1 MIYNYVSKSS
11 PISPLPFRR
20 KKEHTSFRI
29 INVSFFQSPGKRV
42 NHRVTEI
49 RRRRMPP
56 PPVRSTSFQVSPLPS
71 SKKGTEGREFFLPGS
86 LSSFFR
92 RRSGNLYHHPL
103 RIYTRTHTHIFILTH
118 EGSNVSLYRKEAR
131 LFCDF
136 TESTEEEAAEE
147 KGRFDLYPRGLPPF
161 QTDLF
166 PSRLRERAEMQRI
179 LFLTIQTASRPRRP
193 T

>member
-1 MIYNYVSKSS
+1 MDVIYNYVSKSS

-71 SKKGTEGREFFLPGS
+71 WKKGTEGREFFLPGS

-103 RIYTRTHTHIFILTH
+103 RIYTRTHTHLYPHARRFERELVS
-118 EGSNVSLYRKEAR
+118 EGGPTFLRLHRVNRGGGGGGKRPLRSLSKGVASLSDGSLPVEVTR
-131 LFCDF
+131 
-136 TESTEEEAAEE
+136 
-147 KGRFDLYPRGLPPF
+147 KGRDATHFVFNHSDG
-161 QTDLF
+161 
-166 PSRLRERAEMQRI
+166 
-179 LFLTIQTASRPRRP
+179 
-193 T
+193 